1 MSKSYERH
9 IRGNDVFLCSMSEE
23 ERKEYFT
30 DEHIKAKQHYD
41 EINALRKSEGLCPL
55 ENMSGG
61 RMPEGYWDSRPRYI
75 RGRGGNAYPA
85 EFIEMFP
92 YTYGRRY

>member
-9 IRGNDVFLCSMSEE
+9 IRGNDVFWCSMSEE
-23 ERKEYFT
+23 ERAEYAA
-30 DEHIKAKQHYD
+30 DERIKTNQRIE

-61 RMPEGYWDSRPRYI
+61 RMPDGYWDSRPRYV
-75 RGRGGNAYPA
+75 RGRGGNMYPA
-85 EFIEMFP
+85 EFVAMYP
-92 YTYGRRY
+92 YTYGGW

>member
-9 IRGNDVFLCSMSEE
+9 IQGDTVFWCSMTEA
-23 ERKEYFT
+23 ERAEYAA
-30 DEHIKAKQHYD
+30 DERIKAKQRIE

-55 ENMSGG
+55 ENMPGG
-61 RMPEGYWDSRPRYI
+61 RMPEGYWDAEPRYT

-85 EFIEMFP
+85 EFLEMYP
-92 YTYGRRY
+92 YTYGRH